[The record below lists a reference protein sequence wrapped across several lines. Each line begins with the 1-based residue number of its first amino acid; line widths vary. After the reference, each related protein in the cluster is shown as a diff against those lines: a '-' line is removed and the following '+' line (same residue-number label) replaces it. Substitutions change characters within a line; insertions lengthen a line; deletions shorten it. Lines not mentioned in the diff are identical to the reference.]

1 MTSQTTICECI
12 SRSRKCCITLLALV
26 AVMLAPL
33 RMAAQEQ
40 RVAIVMQKDTIPLF
54 CGFSVQFNIAG
65 VATKMLSD
73 RGEIEGALRINL
85 RDKYFPI
92 VELGYGIADHDDEV
106 TGWRYKTKAPFM
118 RVGMDW
124 NLLRN
129 KHTGNRLYGGLR
141 YGFTMYKA
149 DIMHPGLADPV
160 WGSIMPVEQFGEK
173 CNQHWAELVF
183 GVEAKIAGPL
193 HLGWN
198 VRYKRRIKHK
208 DPSIGNAWYVPGF
221 GKAGNVCWGADF
233 NVIID
238 I

>member
-1 MTSQTTICECI
+1 MTSQTTIYGYI
-12 SRSRKCCITLLALV
+12 SRSRKCGIALLTLIV
-26 AVMLAPL
+26 TMLAPL
-33 RMAAQEQ
+33 GIAAQEQ
-40 RVAIVMQKDTIPLF
+40 NATIVIQKDTIPLF
-54 CGFSVQFNIAG
+54 RGFSVQFNIAG

-73 RGEIEGALRINL
+73 RGEIEGALRLNL

-92 VELGYGIADHDDEV
+92 VELGYGMADHDDEV
-106 TGWRYKTKAPFM
+106 MSWQYKTKAPFM

-141 YGFTMYKA
+141 YGFTSYKV
-149 DIMHPGLADPV
+149 DIMHPGLIDPV
-160 WGSIMPVEQFGEK
+160 WGDIMPVERLGEK

-183 GVEAKIAGPL
+183 GVDAQIAGPL

-198 VRYKRRIKHK
+198 VRYKRRISHK
-208 DPSIGNAWYVPGF
+208 DPSIGNAWYVPGY
-221 GKAGNVCWGADF
+221 GKAGGVCWGADF